1 MVAALPLLVAAVT
14 LNFVLVHLAP
24 GDPMAYL
31 VGDPGMLSAEQLA
44 AIRRNLGLDRPLSGQ
59 YLAYLGSLARG
70 DLGWSVV
77 NQRPVSEL
85 ILERLPATLLL
96 MGVSQLLALLLGL
109 VAGFSAAYKAGR
121 PVDWGLGV
129 LAVIT
134 YSMPPFWLAL
144 VFILVFSLRLE
155 WFPTMGMSSL
165 GTDFTGWARVA
176 DVGRHLFLPA
186 VALGTSYAALYMKV
200 FRTSLV
206 SVFGQPFVTTARA
219 KGLRWSG
226 VYLKHAA
233 RNAALPVVTFI
244 GVQAGLLLTGGI
256 VTEIVFAWPGIG
268 TLAMNGLLQRDY
280 PLILGIFVIISLCVV
295 VANAVADVLY
305 SVVDPRIA
313 LY

>member
-1 MVAALPLLVAAVT
+1 
-14 LNFVLVHLAP
+14 
-24 GDPMAYL
+24 
-31 VGDPGMLSAEQLA
+31 
-44 AIRRNLGLDRPLSGQ
+44 
-59 YLAYLGSLARG
+59 
-70 DLGWSVV
+70 VV

-206 SVFGQPFVTTARA
+206 NVFGQPFVTTARA
-219 KGLRWSG
+219 KGLSWSG

>member
-96 MGVSQLLALLLGL
+96 MGVSQLLALMLGL

-165 GTDFTGWARVA
+165 GSDFTGWARVA

>member
-1 MVAALPLLVAAVT
+1 VVAALPLLVAAVT

-31 VGDPGMLSAEQLA
+31 VGDPGLLSAEQLA
-44 AIRRNLGLDRPLSGQ
+44 AVRRNLGLDRPLWGQ
-59 YLAYLGSLARG
+59 YLAYLGSLARA

-77 NQRPVSEL
+77 NQRPVFEL
-85 ILERLPATLLL
+85 ILERIPATLLL
-96 MGVSQLLALLLGL
+96 MGSSQLLALLLGL

-121 PVDWGLGV
+121 PIDFGLGV
-129 LAVIT
+129 VSVLT

-165 GTDFTGWARVA
+165 GADFTGWARVA

-206 SVFGQPFVTTARA
+206 NVFGQPFVTTARA
-219 KGLRWSG
+219 KGLSWSG
-226 VYLKHAA
+226 IYLKHAA
-233 RNAALPVVTFI
+233 RNAALPVVTFVGI
-244 GVQAGLLLTGGI
+244 QAGLLLTGGI

-268 TLAMNGLLQRDY
+268 TLAMNAILQRDY

-295 VANAVADVLY
+295 AANAAADVVY

-313 LY
+313 L

>member
-1 MVAALPLLVAAVT
+1 VVAALPLLVAAVT

-96 MGVSQLLALLLGL
+96 MGVSQLLALMLGL

-165 GTDFTGWARVA
+165 GSDFTGWARVA

-295 VANAVADVLY
+295 VASAVADVLY